1 MRIPENSF
9 LRTTPIAHRGLH
21 DIKKGIPENSYAAYQ
36 AAIDK
41 NYAIEMDVR
50 FSKDGKLVVF
60 HDDTLDRTTEAKG
73 PAISKTRNELLELH
87 LQGTQQ
93 KIPVFEEFL
102 EFVGGKAPLLIE
114 LKNVPERKDLV
125 RAKLAALKN
134 YKGEFALQS
143 FQPKYVYQMKKQ
155 APQILR
161 GQLATIPLKEEIMPA
176 VQKWALKNMPFHF
189 LTKPDFISFNIANL
203 PFSKARRKNA
213 LLLGW
218 TARTEEE
225 YLRVKPMIDNVIFE
239 YITPEK
245 L

>member
-50 FSKDGKLVVF
+50 FSKRRKTRRLSRRHAGQ
-60 HDDTLDRTTEAKG
+60 DDRGERPRHLENEKRTTRTALTGHAAKNSRIRG
-73 PAISKTRNELLELH
+73 I
-87 LQGTQQ
+87 
-93 KIPVFEEFL
+93 L

-125 RAKLAALKN
+125 RATLAALKN

-161 GQLATIPLKEEIMPA
+161 RATRDDPLKRRE
-176 VQKWALKNMPFHF
+176 H
-189 LTKPDFISFNIANL
+189 
-203 PFSKARRKNA
+203 ARRAEMGAEKHA
-213 LLLGW
+213 FPFFDQTRLYQFQYRKSSFLQS
-218 TARTEEE
+218 EEKKRFAPR
-225 YLRVKPMIDNVIFE
+225 LDGAHRRGISPRQAHDR
-239 YITPEK
+239 
-245 L
+245 

>member
-87 LQGTQQ
+87 LQARSKNSRIRG
-93 KIPVFEEFL
+93 IPRICRRES
-102 EFVGGKAPLLIE
+102 APSHRTE
-114 LKNVPERKDLV
+114 KRT
-125 RAKLAALKN
+125 RAKRSRKSDACGIKKLQRRICTAILSAEICVPDEKASPADLTRATRDDPLKRREHARRAEMGAEKHAFPFFDQTRL
-134 YKGEFALQS
+134 YQFQYRKSSFLQS
-143 FQPKYVYQMKKQ
+143 EEKKRFAPRLDCAHRRGISPRQ
-155 APQILR
+155 AHDR
-161 GQLATIPLKEEIMPA
+161 
-176 VQKWALKNMPFHF
+176 
-189 LTKPDFISFNIANL
+189 
-203 PFSKARRKNA
+203 
-213 LLLGW
+213 
-218 TARTEEE
+218 
-225 YLRVKPMIDNVIFE
+225 
-239 YITPEK
+239 
-245 L
+245 

>member
-87 LQGTQQ
+87 LQDTQQ

-102 EFVGGKAPLLIE
+102 APSHRTE
-114 LKNVPERKDLV
+114 KRT
-125 RAKLAALKN
+125 RAKRSRKSVACGIKKLQGRICTAILSAEICVPDEKASPADLTRATRDDPLKRREHARRAEMGAEKHAFPFFDQTRL
-134 YKGEFALQS
+134 YQFQYRKSSFLQS
-143 FQPKYVYQMKKQ
+143 EEKKRFAPRLDGAHRRGISPRQ
-155 APQILR
+155 AHDR
-161 GQLATIPLKEEIMPA
+161 
-176 VQKWALKNMPFHF
+176 
-189 LTKPDFISFNIANL
+189 
-203 PFSKARRKNA
+203 
-213 LLLGW
+213 
-218 TARTEEE
+218 
-225 YLRVKPMIDNVIFE
+225 
-239 YITPEK
+239 
-245 L
+245 

>member
-50 FSKDGKLVVF
+50 FSKYGKLVVF
-60 HDDTLDRTTEAKG
+60 HDDTLDRITEAKG

-102 EFVGGKAPLLIE
+102 EFVGGKAPILIE

-125 RAKLAALKN
+125 RATLAALKN

-143 FQPKYVYQMKKQ
+143 FQPKYVYQMKK
-155 APQILR
+155 
-161 GQLATIPLKEEIMPA
+161 
-176 VQKWALKNMPFHF
+176 
-189 LTKPDFISFNIANL
+189 
-203 PFSKARRKNA
+203 
-213 LLLGW
+213 
-218 TARTEEE
+218 
-225 YLRVKPMIDNVIFE
+225 
-239 YITPEK
+239 
-245 L
+245 